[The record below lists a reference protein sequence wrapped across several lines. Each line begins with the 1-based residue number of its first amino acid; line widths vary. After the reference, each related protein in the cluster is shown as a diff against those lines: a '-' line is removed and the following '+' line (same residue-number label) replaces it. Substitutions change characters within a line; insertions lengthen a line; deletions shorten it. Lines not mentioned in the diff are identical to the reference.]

1 MVKRVDN
8 INVRTRL
15 QVNCELY
22 ESWSVLLV
30 NSMRDHLSTFNLM
43 NFVFQM
49 YLKMPILYID
59 NLSNK

>member
-8 INVRTRL
+8 IYVRTRL
-15 QVNCELY
+15 QVNCELC
-22 ESWSVLLV
+22 ESWSLLFV
-30 NSMRDHLSTFNLM
+30 DSMRDHLSTFNLL

-49 YLKMPILYID
+49 YLKMPILYTD